1 MLVLASFFPLPEGGD
16 ENHKMDII
24 SEFMKSTMDLSD
36 LLAIHLLMSQTP
48 GKGALKILIA
58 GLGWSSAEFVTTKL
72 IPLWVGFRDVEF
84 RQQHQSRPLPYDC
97 YSHLVVVQNRF
108 AESLCP
114 CGDDAVGPCLLST
127 CGHGHSLAHFQ
138 DICLEPAFAE
148 GSVHWSYWWSFI
160 TDVPWSHKDIE
171 NILRYFILDLLVSA
185 HGLQTYNI
193 HCSMHSLWS
202 FALRG
207 LWKTYNNCY

>member
-72 IPLWVGFRDVEF
+72 IPLWVGFRAIEF
-84 RQQHQSRPLPYDC
+84 DWKYTMLSFDNNIN
-97 YSHLVVVQNRF
+97 LVLYLTI
-108 AESLCP
+108 ATL
-114 CGDDAVGPCLLST
+114 
-127 CGHGHSLAHFQ
+127 
-138 DICLEPAFAE
+138 I
-148 GSVHWSYWWSFI
+148 W
-160 TDVPWSHKDIE
+160 
-171 NILRYFILDLLVSA
+171 
-185 HGLQTYNI
+185 
-193 HCSMHSLWS
+193 LWS
-202 FALRG
+202 RTDLQKVYVPVVMGIASHTFRISAWNLLLLKAVYTGAIGG
-207 LWKTYNNCY
+207 LSLQMYLGLTKTLKTY